1 MEELEEEVCPQHKME
16 KKRERNKRRRVS
28 TILTQ
33 ALRGV
38 NIFDKT
44 HEVPPNL
51 TRRLPMQLLPSGLLC
66 CLLLPASLYPSHL
79 YSSTLVSAALSSLT
93 LIAIIRYSHPA
104 CISFSNSLFIHSA
117 QPDESYPPM
126 CWLDSNGISS
136 TGGPTTAHGPFIH

>member
-79 YSSTLVSAALSSLT
+79 YSFTLVSAALSSLT

-117 QPDESYPPM
+117 QPDESYPP
-126 CWLDSNGISS
+126 CAGWIPVESAAQGGRQPY
-136 TGGPTTAHGPFIH
+136 TGP